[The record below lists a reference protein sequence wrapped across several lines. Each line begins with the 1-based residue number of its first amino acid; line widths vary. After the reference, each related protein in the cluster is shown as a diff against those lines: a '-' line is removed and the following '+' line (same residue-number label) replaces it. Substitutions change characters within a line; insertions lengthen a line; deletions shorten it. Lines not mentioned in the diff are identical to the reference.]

1 MPCVTAKMA
10 ILQKGAD
17 RFSDLLP
24 ITYFAKTDVIFM
36 QTLTLNMPQSLRVR
50 LQEYQNEQGIQQAD
64 KAVIAI
70 LQAYFESYSP
80 AEKLELPT
88 MYNAEDGPCE
98 VIASFMEPTS

>member
-1 MPCVTAKMA
+1 
-10 ILQKGAD
+10 
-17 RFSDLLP
+17 
-24 ITYFAKTDVIFM
+24 M

-80 AEKLELPT
+80 AEQPKLPA
-88 MYNAEDGPCE
+88 MYDAEDGPCE
-98 VIASFMEPTS
+98 VIASFIEPTS